1 MRLFNILLLTLALP
15 IILSCKEKTGKSYG
29 FDKNGIS
36 KEVLENYLDK
46 SITMVY
52 FLMPDKPEGKRSY
65 PYHEDDIRMV
75 KELRAKFIGRS
86 IYRWGGESLLNSE
99 TFWKKARTLINE
111 MHAFDPEMIF
121 QACIFEVISPE
132 VDSVKIPAW
141 VFEDFNIPAKDR
153 CFSYQDM
160 LNDEGKL
167 VNHWHEGSSV
177 PDISKLETQLWFYY
191 LAGSYISLG
200 CEAIHIGQVGLI
212 GMNDPNLEAW
222 EKTLKKIRKYA
233 QKNARRNWVLI
244 DAHVPTGGMV
254 KNGVSLLDFNSFP
267 LRIKEIQEKPYEGE
281 LEVGYQD
288 AIYTKSKGCISPSGW
303 KCDHLPYL
311 IEFDNYGRG
320 KNPNVADHTSH
331 FVWGW
336 DEISWLSLQ
345 PEEYR
350 NEWIKYAY
358 NWLKATDPNGHL
370 EMPGFRMITCPNE
383 TEGSYRA
390 NSKSDNC
397 PYGYSQETMIK
408 ELWESEL

>member
-1 MRLFNILLLTLALP
+1 MKTFNV
-15 IILSCKEKTGKSYG
+15 ILSALILFILTSCTKKTEKSYH

-36 KEVLENYLDK
+36 KEVLSNYLGR

-52 FLMPDKPEGKRSY
+52 FLMPDKPEGRRTY

-75 KELRAKFIGRS
+75 KNLKAKFIGRS
-86 IYRWGGESLLNSE
+86 IYRWGGESLLNSK
-99 TFWKKARTLINE
+99 TFWQKAKALIDE
-111 MHAFDPEMIF
+111 MHSFDSEMIF
-121 QACIFEVISPE
+121 QACIFEVITPD
-132 VDSVKIPAW
+132 VDNVRIPDW
-141 VFEDFNIPAKDR
+141 VFKDFNLPVVER
-153 CFSYQDM
+153 NFVYQNM

-177 PDISKLETQLWFYY
+177 PDVSKLETQLWFYY

-212 GMNDPNLEAW
+212 GMNDPELDSW
-222 EKTLKKIRKYA
+222 KDILHKIRTYA

-244 DAHVPTGGMV
+244 DAHVPSGGMV
-254 KNGVSLLDFNSFP
+254 KDGVSLLDFNSFP
-267 LRIKEIQEKPYEGE
+267 LRIKEVVDKPYEGIV
-281 LEVGYQD
+281 EVGYQD
-288 AIYTKSKGCISPSGW
+288 AIYTKSQSCISPSGW
-303 KCDHLPYL
+303 ECDHLPYL
-311 IEFDNYGRG
+311 VEFDNYGRG
-320 KNPNVADHTSH
+320 KTPNVADHTSH

-345 PEEYR
+345 TEEYR

-358 NWLKATDPNGHL
+358 NWMKTTDPNGHL

-390 NSKSDNC
+390 NIKSENC
-397 PYGYSQETMIK
+397 PFGYSQEETIK
-408 ELWESEL
+408 ELWR